1 MGTFYITCGIVMAF
15 LTGLGAGFLVV
26 LGMQKELK
34 KDFTTAL
41 LVLFCLCGGFWSGK
55 LAADG
60 VQEYKSQIIKVQVE
74 ARLDMME
81 RDSVYVQDSL
91 YVKQM
96 EEVRNAI
103 Q

>member
-1 MGTFYITCGIVMAF
+1 MGTFYIAAAILMAF
-15 LTGLGAGFLVV
+15 LTGLGAGLMVV
-26 LGMQKELK
+26 LGIEKQLK

-41 LVLFCLCGGFWSGK
+41 MVLFCLCGGFWSGK

-60 VQEYKSQIIKVQVE
+60 VQEYKNQIIRVQVE
-74 ARLDMME
+74 TRLDMME

-96 EEVRNAI
+96 EEVRKAI

>member
-1 MGTFYITCGIVMAF
+1 MGTFYISAAILMAF

-34 KDFTTAL
+34 KDFTTVL

-60 VQEYKSQIIKVQVE
+60 VQEYKNQIVRVQVE

-96 EEVRNAI
+96 EEVRKAI

>member
-1 MGTFYITCGIVMAF
+1 MAF
-15 LTGLGAGFLVV
+15 LTGLGTGFLVV
-26 LGMQKELK
+26 LGMQKQLK
-34 KDFTTAL
+34 KAITTIL
-41 LVLFCLCGGFWSGK
+41 LVLFCLCGGLGSGK

-60 VQEYKSQIIKVQVE
+60 VQEYKNQIIKVQVE

-96 EEVRNAI
+96 EEVRKAI

>member
-1 MGTFYITCGIVMAF
+1 MGTFYISAAILMAF

-34 KDFTTAL
+34 KDFTTVL

-55 LAADG
+55 LAGDG
-60 VQEYKSQIIKVQVE
+60 VQEYKNQIVRVQIE

-96 EEVRNAI
+96 EEVRKAI

>member
-1 MGTFYITCGIVMAF
+1 MGTFYIVSAIMMAF

-34 KDFTTAL
+34 KDFTTVL

-60 VQEYKSQIIKVQVE
+60 IQEYKSQIIKVQVE

-96 EEVRNAI
+96 EEVRKAI

>member
-1 MGTFYITCGIVMAF
+1 MGTFYIAAAILMAF
-15 LTGLGAGFLVV
+15 LTGLCAGFLVV
-26 LGMQKELK
+26 LGMEKQLK

-60 VQEYKSQIIKVQVE
+60 VNEFKIKTMQAQLE
-74 ARLDMME
+74 LLHDIKARDAQLI
-81 RDSVYVQDSL
+81 QDSL
-91 YVKQM
+91 TVNHIPT
-96 EEVRNAI
+96 EELAD

>member
-1 MGTFYITCGIVMAF
+1 MGTFYIVSAIMMAF

-26 LGMQKELK
+26 LGMQKQLK
-34 KDFTTAL
+34 KDFTTVL
-41 LVLFCLCGGFWSGK
+41 LVLFCLCGGLWSGK

-60 VQEYKSQIIKVQVE
+60 VQEYKNQIIKVQVE

-96 EEVRNAI
+96 EEVRQAI

>member
-1 MGTFYITCGIVMAF
+1 MGTFYIVSAIMMAF

-26 LGMQKELK
+26 LGMQKQLK
-34 KDFTTAL
+34 KDFTTVL

-60 VQEYKSQIIKVQVE
+60 VNEFKVKTMQAQLE
-74 ARLDMME
+74 LLHDINMKDAQLI
-81 RDSVYVQDSL
+81 QDSL
-91 YVKQM
+91 FVNHVPA
-96 EEVRNAI
+96 EEPTH

>member
-1 MGTFYITCGIVMAF
+1 MGTFYIACAVVMAF

-34 KDFTTAL
+34 KDLTTVL
-41 LVLFCLCGGFWSGK
+41 MVLFCLCGGFWSGK

-60 VQEYKSQIIKVQVE
+60 VNEFKDKAIRAQLELLHDINMKDAQLI
-74 ARLDMME
+74 
-81 RDSVYVQDSL
+81 QDSL
-91 YVKQM
+91 AVNNIPT
-96 EEVRNAI
+96 EEPTH